1 MGDTLALQLLQESA
15 VGELGVFTF
24 HLVRGGR
31 EAGGQYYQIYILS
44 DSNVTT

>member
-31 EAGGQYYQIYILS
+31 QVDNIIKF
-44 DSNVTT
+44 TF